1 MLQDAFP
8 INKFQEAVVY
18 CQEEIL
24 LYIHDNLLV
33 QTAQTLSNSKY
44 VSVED
49 AEAKYERV
57 LISCLQGYCLYLEKV
72 SADQTQNMV
81 TQNNEIISNGK
92 FWKLAKHKV
101 APVRA
106 AWFKALT
113 VLCQKAVFFLEG
125 KGAQVVSTV
134 FNNLEENE
142 PTVLP
147 YVWEAALLTMANIKV
162 INFVSNVCIL
172 IFHLKSL

>member
-1 MLQDAFP
+1 MQGRQDAFP
-8 INKFQEAVVY
+8 TNKFQEAVVY

-24 LYIHDNLLV
+24 LYINDNLLV
-33 QTAQTLSNSKY
+33 QTAQTLSNTKH

-57 LISCLQGYCLYLEKV
+57 LISCLQGYCLYLEYVPTDQIKNVAALNNDIV
-72 SADQTQNMV
+72 SN
-81 TQNNEIISNGK
+81 SK

-101 APVRA
+101 ALIRA
-106 AWFKALT
+106 AWFK
-113 VLCQKAVFFLEG
+113 VLAIICQKAMFLLDG

-134 FNNLEENE
+134 FNSLEEYD

-147 YVWEAALLTMANIKV
+147 YVWEAALLTMSTVQVQYFSIKET
-162 INFVSNVCIL
+162 
-172 IFHLKSL
+172 

>member
-1 MLQDAFP
+1 M
-8 INKFQEAVVY
+8 VY

-24 LYIHDNLLV
+24 AYINDNLLV
-33 QTAQTLSNSKY
+33 QTAQTLSNTKQ
-44 VSVED
+44 VSAED

-72 SADQTQNMV
+72 PSDQIQNV
-81 TQNNEIISNGK
+81 ATQNNEIISNGK

-113 VLCQKAVFFLEG
+113 VLCQKAAFLLEG
-125 KGAQVVSTV
+125 KGAQVVGTV

-162 INFVSNVCIL
+162 I
-172 IFHLKSL
+172 IFFRMLTIYSVFLK